1 MVNTIIQ
8 TIKKQKEAF
17 ERFSSDAK
25 RLLSLNL
32 IYHLV
37 LPIILI
43 FVQAYLWGQ
52 TRDMK
57 INLIYTLGSFGG
69 NYLGYL
75 MNGFLLRKFSIKILF
90 YIGLILSVLPMALL
104 VYTIDIQYS
113 NIVWY
118 GLLFGVGTGMY
129 YSCRN
134 FLSYL
139 ATDNE
144 NRTFFAGMEQ
154 FIIISGNFVTPLL
167 FGPVIIGLGEKYGLY
182 DKQLI
187 YQVGLAVSLAT
198 MFLTWFLIRKSNFRS
213 PELKRFFYF
222 RFDRLWNYQRFLSL
236 FIGLV
241 ETGFYMLMAL
251 LILNVVGQESEL
263 GLIESIST
271 ILSVAVVYVVSKK
284 AKPEQ
289 RANILLGGAVSL
301 TIGGI
306 ILGVEY
312 SVIGVLGLKF
322 FQIIADPLLHS
333 SYRATWWS
341 VIETVSRKEDK
352 HGYAYMLDT
361 EFFINLGRSLGG
373 ALLLFLLISGF
384 TPNESLRFIFLI
396 LALMQFIS
404 YALLRYLNNKIIE
417 PVKREETKQTRA
429 CE

>member
-1 MVNTIIQ
+1 MIKSIFER
-8 TIKKQKEAF
+8 IKKQKSAF
-17 ERFSSDAK
+17 ERFTNDAK
-25 RLLSLNL
+25 MLLSLNL
-32 IYHLV
+32 VYHLI

-52 TRDMK
+52 TRDIK

-75 MNGFLLRKFSIKILF
+75 LNGFLLKRYSIKVLF
-90 YIGLILSVLPMALL
+90 YLGLILSVLPMAVL
-104 VYTIDIQYS
+104 VYTLNIKYS
-113 NIVWY
+113 NIIWY
-118 GLLFGVGTGMY
+118 GILFGIGTGMY

-144 NRTFFAGMEQ
+144 SRTFFAGMEQ
-154 FIIISGNFVTPLL
+154 FIIISGNFITPLI
-167 FGPVIIGLGEKYGLY
+167 FGPVIIGLGEKYGWY
-182 DKQLI
+182 DKQFI
-187 YQVGLAVSLAT
+187 YQVGLAVSLAA
-198 MFLTWFLIRKSNFRS
+198 MFLTWFLIRKSNFQS
-213 PELKRFFYF
+213 PKLKKFFYLK
-222 RFDRLWNYQRFLSL
+222 FDRLWNYQRFLSL

-251 LILNVVGQESEL
+251 LILNVVGEESEL

-271 ILSVAVVYVVSKK
+271 ILSVIVVYVVSKN
-284 AKPEQ
+284 AKPKQ
-289 RANILLGGAVSL
+289 RANILLAGVVSL

-306 ILGVEY
+306 ILGFEY

-341 VIETVSRKEDK
+341 VIETVSKKENK

-361 EFFINLGRSLGG
+361 EFFINVGRSLGG
-373 ALLLFLLISGF
+373 LILLLLMLSGY
-384 TPNESLRFIFLI
+384 TADESLRYIFLI
-396 LALMQFIS
+396 LALLQFIS
-404 YALLRYLNNKIIE
+404 YALLRYLNEKTLKTEKNK
-417 PVKREETKQTRA
+417 
-429 CE
+429 

>member
-1 MVNTIIQ
+1 M
-8 TIKKQKEAF
+8 
-17 ERFSSDAK
+17 
-25 RLLSLNL
+25 L
-32 IYHLV
+32 
-37 LPIILI
+37 
-43 FVQAYLWGQ
+43 
-52 TRDMK
+52 
-57 INLIYTLGSFGG
+57 
-69 NYLGYL
+69 
-75 MNGFLLRKFSIKILF
+75 
-90 YIGLILSVLPMALL
+90 
-104 VYTIDIQYS
+104 
-113 NIVWY
+113 
-118 GLLFGVGTGMY
+118 
-129 YSCRN
+129 
-134 FLSYL
+134 
-139 ATDNE
+139 
-144 NRTFFAGMEQ
+144 
-154 FIIISGNFVTPLL
+154 
-167 FGPVIIGLGEKYGLY
+167 
-182 DKQLI
+182 
-187 YQVGLAVSLAT
+187 
-198 MFLTWFLIRKSNFRS
+198 FRS
-213 PELKRFFYF
+213 
-222 RFDRLWNYQRFLSL
+222 
-236 FIGLV
+236 
-241 ETGFYMLMAL
+241 
-251 LILNVVGQESEL
+251 SEL

-361 EFFINLGRSLGG
+361 AFFINLGRSLGG

>member
-1 MVNTIIQ
+1 MIKALSQ
-8 TIKKQKEAF
+8 TIKKQKDAF
-17 ERFSSDAK
+17 ARFSPDAQ

-43 FVQAYLWGQ
+43 FVQAFLWGQ
-52 TRDMK
+52 TRDIK

-69 NYLGYL
+69 NYVGYL
-75 MNGFLLRKFSIKILF
+75 MNGFLLRKYSIKVLF
-90 YIGLILSVLPMALL
+90 YIGMILSVLPMAVL

-118 GLLFGVGTGMY
+118 GIVFGIGTGMY

-154 FIIISGNFVTPLL
+154 FIIISGNFITPLI
-167 FGPVIIGLGEKYGLY
+167 FGPIIIGLGEKYGWY
-182 DKQLI
+182 DKQFI
-187 YQVGLAVSLAT
+187 YQVGLAISLT
-198 MFLTWFLIRKSNFRS
+198 VMFLTWILIRKSNFRS
-213 PELKRFFYF
+213 PELKKFFYL
-222 RFDRLWNYQRFLSL
+222 RFDKLWNYQRFLSL

-251 LILNVVGQESEL
+251 LILNVVGEESAL

-271 ILSVAVVYVVSKK
+271 ILSVFVVYVVSKK

-289 RANILLGGAVSL
+289 RANILLAGAVSL
-301 TIGGI
+301 TIGGL
-306 ILGVEY
+306 ILGFEY

-341 VIETVSRKEDK
+341 VIETVSKKEEK

-361 EFFINLGRSLGG
+361 EFFINVGRSLGG
-373 ALLLFLLISGF
+373 VILLLLITLGL
-384 TPNESLRFIFLI
+384 TPDESLQYIFLI

-404 YALLRYLNNKIIE
+404 FALLRYLNIKTLE
-417 PVKREETKQTRA
+417 PAENQTN
-429 CE
+429 